1 MAVLYEFLFI
11 FLAFGALQCVVTK
24 VTSIKEQQIRGKL
37 GGEANLTCDGI
48 TDYQNTV
55 LLFNNT
61 SIVVRPEKFQKLPNG
76 AVKILDIQPPDTGTY
91 TYKQSSVGSM
101 NYCIIRLKISE
112 ETIIKKP
119 GLDVIMSCKVSAPVE
134 IWNKVLWKRKYS
146 SETKTIVNNGSVS
159 EFAKQ
164 NFSGRISASGKKLVI
179 LNSKKGDSGKYI
191 CIVELKDI
199 SQRDNYYINLVVR
212 MSSTIKPT
220 TNEVMTS
227 DKYSTST
234 PFPATSITKGATKR
248 KSCAARISFYL
259 PLAILI
265 SLPFLV

>member
-1 MAVLYEFLFI
+1 M
-11 FLAFGALQCVVTK
+11 
-24 VTSIKEQQIRGKL
+24 KEQQIRGKL

-48 TDYQNTV
+48 TDYHNTV

-91 TYKQSSVGSM
+91 KYKQSSVDSTHM
-101 NYCIIRLKISE
+101 NYCIIGLKISE

-119 GLDVIMSCKVSAPVE
+119 GLDVLMSCKVSAPVE
-134 IWNKVLWKRKYS
+134 MWNKVLWKRKYS

-159 EFAKQ
+159 EFAEQ

-179 LNSKKGDSGKYI
+179 RNSKKGDSGKYI

-212 MSSTIKPT
+212 MSSNIKPT
-220 TNEVMTS
+220 TNEVITS
-227 DKYSTST
+227 DKYTST
-234 PFPATSITKGATKR
+234 PFPASSITKGATKR
-248 KSCAARISFYL
+248 KSCATRLALYL
-259 PLAILI
+259 PVVILV